1 MTAQL
6 PNQSQIPLN
15 MELYYDTSTPM
26 TYEELVD
33 FLKNK
38 MIMSHVYQPLLV
50 RALVDAGGV
59 ATVRQLAQ
67 VFLVQDES
75 QLLYY
80 EKRIKEMPIKVL
92 ERHAVIAS
100 DEQLVS
106 LNAKNLTLVQKAH
119 IRMIC
124 EQKLQSFVQRRGIGI
139 WDYRMLDDDPIPDSL
154 RFMVLKAAAG
164 RCQLC
169 GILAKERPIDVDHII
184 PRSRGGKTELANLQ
198 ALCSKCNRSKRNQ
211 DETDF
216 RSWPLLA
223 VDPACLFCQP
233 PAISKAIEKNGSVF
247 AIHDKYPVTPGHLLI
262 IPMRHASDFFSM
274 TEVERRDADQ
284 LLRLLQCRIKAEDAR
299 VTGFNVG
306 ANCGETAGQTVGHAH
321 IHLIPRRKGDMSD
334 PRGGV
339 RGVIPERQSY

>member
-1 MTAQL
+1 
-6 PNQSQIPLN
+6 
-15 MELYYDTSTPM
+15 M

-33 FLKNK
+33 FLERR
-38 MIMSHVYQPLLV
+38 MSMSHVYQPLLV

-80 EKRIKEMPIKVL
+80 EKRIKEMPLKVL
-92 ERHAVIAS
+92 KRHDVITS
-100 DEQLVS
+100 DGQLVS
-106 LNAKNLTLVQKAH
+106 LNTKGLTLEQKAH

-124 EQKLQSFVQRRGIGI
+124 EQRLQSFVRKRGIGI
-139 WDYRMLDDDPIPDSL
+139 WDYRLLDEEPIPDSL
-154 RFMVLKAAAG
+154 RFLVLKAAGG

-211 DETDF
+211 DDTDF
-216 RSWPLLA
+216 RLWPLA
-223 VDPACLFCQP
+223 TSDQNCVFCQP
-233 PAISKAIEKNGSVF
+233 EVIAKSVEKNGSVF
-247 AIHDKYPVTPGHLLI
+247 AIHDKYPVTPGHLLV
-262 IPMRHASDFFSM
+262 IPIRHTPDWFSM
-274 TEVERRDADQ
+274 TEVERLDADQ
-284 LLRLLQCRIKAEDAR
+284 LMRVLQTRIRIEDTKVSA
-299 VTGFNVG
+299 FNVG
-306 ANCGETAGQTVGHAH
+306 SNCGDAAGQTVGHAH
-321 IHLIPRRKGDMSD
+321 IHLIPRRKGDIPD

-339 RGVIPERQSY
+339 RGVIPEQRVY

>member
-1 MTAQL
+1 
-6 PNQSQIPLN
+6 
-15 MELYYDTSTPM
+15 M

-33 FLKNK
+33 FLEHK
-38 MIMSHVYQPLLV
+38 MSMSHVYQPLLV

-80 EKRIKEMPIKVL
+80 EKRIKEMPLKVL
-92 ERHAVIAS
+92 RRHSVIDS
-100 DEQLVS
+100 DGQLVS
-106 LNAKNLTLVQKAH
+106 LNTKNLTLEQKAH
-119 IRMIC
+119 IRMVC
-124 EQKLQSFVQRRGIGI
+124 EQKLQSFVQERGIGI
-139 WDYRMLDDDPIPDSL
+139 WDYRLLDDDPIPDSL
-154 RFMVLKAAAG
+154 RFLVLKAAGG

-216 RSWPLLA
+216 RSWALPSA
-223 VDPACLFCQP
+223 DPTCVFCQP
-233 PAISKAIEKNGSVF
+233 EAISMAVEKNGSVF
-247 AIHDKYPVTPGHLLI
+247 AIQDRYPVTPGHLLV
-262 IPMRHASDFFSM
+262 IPMRHTPDIFCM
-274 TEVERRDADQ
+274 TEAERLDADQ
-284 LLRLLQCRIKAEDAR
+284 LLRLLQGRIKAEDTK
-299 VTGFNVG
+299 VSGFNVG
-306 ANCGETAGQTVGHAH
+306 SNCGETAGQTVSHAH
-321 IHLIPRRKGDMSD
+321 IHLIPRRKGDMSN

-339 RGVIPERQSY
+339 RGVIPDRQSY